1 MNIKKLEAVNFRG
14 QTFTRELGPVT
25 LITGDNFAGKTTV
38 TDAIKFALTGT
49 LPGIGKTPPLLYGAL
64 AGDPE
69 AEGMVMV
76 TAFFSEGERK
86 ALVQLERTK
95 RGAVSQS
102 GVPAADVALDPFLAD
117 PARFFSLTA
126 AEQTAAIYR
135 ASGAGKLGVE
145 QVAQSL
151 WEVEAQPVGFRD
163 EFLRAICGELEP
175 TFAKFGPAA
184 PDKLTENWKDRM
196 RNAKLTVK
204 QLSGAFSG
212 MKLPLEMPR
221 PADDLAE
228 LRSKRN
234 ALIGKRWELR
244 ALVGEDARKAQ
255 LTERIRAA
263 KAELDVKREELAGV
277 AEQHETAPPEPLLLA
292 QYREALPAIKQA
304 RAAVEGINS
313 EITRRVTELE
323 GLKDVTICPTCG
335 AKANLDAARERMTD
349 GILQAEAQQDD
360 AKRKLYELEGQFDMA
375 GIEELTALW
384 ECAKQDWAEAHDK
397 RAILTFAITAAEQ
410 RLRESEAE
418 LANLTGDRE
427 SRIADLTAEV
437 DGLPAVEQLVAEA
450 EARQRAFEDY
460 QRLLAERGK
469 VEGDL
474 VRATCEVEVLT
485 GCVKALTKLVAAE
498 SEKAF
503 GTVLKLSEAF
513 TDGLLNSPLEFRDGE
528 LGRRVADADR
538 RAGRVAPAG
547 AWIPVQ
553 SFSGTENLLAMAGFG
568 IALARLAPFKFVVLD
583 ELGRLD
589 QRRREAVANRM
600 VKLVEAGTIHQV
612 IMIDASADGPSF
624 TVPNSVHVL
633 EL

>member
-25 LITGDNFAGKTTV
+25 IITGDNFAGKTTI
-38 TDAIKFALTGT
+38 TDAIKFVLSGT
-49 LPGIGKTPPLLYGAL
+49 LPGVGKTPPLLYAAL

-69 AEGMVMV
+69 AEGAVAV
-76 TAFFSEGERK
+76 SAWFDGTRNSTVR
-86 ALVQLERTK
+86 LERTK
-95 RGAVSQS
+95 RGAVSQD

-117 PARFFSLTA
+117 PARFFTLTA

-135 ASGAGKLGVE
+135 ASGAGQLGAESVT
-145 QVAQSL
+145 AAL
-151 WEVEAQPVGFRD
+151 WAVEAQPVAVRD
-163 EFLRAICGELEP
+163 ELLREICGEITP

-184 PDKLTENWKDRM
+184 PDKLMDNWKDRM

-204 QLSGAFSG
+204 QLSGAFAG

-221 PADDLAE
+221 PADDLAA
-228 LRSKRN
+228 LRAQRD
-234 ALIGKRWELR
+234 ALVGKRGELR

-263 KAELDVKREELAGV
+263 QAELAAKREELSAV
-277 AEQHETAPPEPLLLA
+277 AEQPETAPPEPQTLA
-292 QYREALPAIKQA
+292 QYREALPAIKQL
-304 RAAVEGINS
+304 RTTIEGINA
-313 EITRRVTELE
+313 EITRRVTELN

-335 AKANLDAARERMTD
+335 AKVNLDAARERMAE
-349 GILQAEAQQDD
+349 GIAQAEMQLAD
-360 AKRKLYELEGQFDMA
+360 AERKLDGLEGQFDMG

-384 ECAKQDWAEAHDK
+384 ECAKQDWAAAHDK
-397 RAILTFAITAAEQ
+397 RATLTFAITAAEQ
-410 RLRESEAE
+410 RVRESEAE
-418 LANLTGDRE
+418 LAKLTGDRDA
-427 SRIADLTAEV
+427 RIAELTAEV
-437 DGLPAVEQLVAEA
+437 NGLPAVEAQVAEA
-450 EARQRAFEDY
+450 EARQRAFDDY
-460 QRLLAERGK
+460 QRLLGERGAM
-469 VEGDL
+469 EGAL
-474 VRATCEVEVLT
+474 LRATCEVEVLS
-485 GCVKALTKLVAAE
+485 GCVKALTKLVASE
-498 SEKAF
+498 SENAF

-528 LGRRVADADR
+528 LGRRVVEADR
-538 RAGRVAPAG
+538 KAGRVAPVG

-568 IALARLAPFKFVVLD
+568 IALARMAPFKFVVLD

-600 VKLVEAGTIHQV
+600 VKLVEVGTVDQV

-624 TVPNSVHVL
+624 TVPNGVTVI

>member
-1 MNIKKLEAVNFRG
+1 MNIKKLESVNFRG

-38 TDAIKFALTGT
+38 TDAIKFALSGT
-49 LPGIGKTPPLLYGAL
+49 LPGIGKTPPLLYAAL

-69 AEGMVMV
+69 AEGVVEVRAVFNDIRDTKM
-76 TAFFSEGERK
+76 R
-86 ALVQLERTK
+86 LERTK
-95 RGAVSQS
+95 RGSVSQD

-135 ASGAGKLGVE
+135 ASGAGKLGGE
-145 QVAQSL
+145 QVAQAL

-204 QLSGAFSG
+204 QLSGAFAG

-221 PADDLAE
+221 PADDLPE
-228 LRSKRN
+228 LRAKRD
-234 ALIGKRWELR
+234 ARVGKRGELR
-244 ALVGEDARKAQ
+244 ALVGGDARKAQ

-263 KAELDVKREELAGV
+263 QAELETKRAELARV
-277 AEQHETAPPEPLLLA
+277 AEQPETAPPEPQTLV

-304 RAAVEGINS
+304 RDAVDGINA
-313 EITRRVTELE
+313 EITRRITELN

-335 AKANLDAARERMTD
+335 AKANLDTARQRMAE
-349 GILQAEAQQDD
+349 GIAQAEMLLAD
-360 AKRKLYELEGQFDMA
+360 AERKLEALEGQFDMV
-375 GIEELTALW
+375 GIEELTAMW
-384 ECAKQDWAEAHDK
+384 ECAKQDWGEAHDK
-397 RAILTFAITAAEQ
+397 RASITFAITAAEQ

-450 EARQRAFEDY
+450 EARQRAFDDY
-460 QRLLAERGK
+460 QRLLAERGTM
-469 VEGDL
+469 EGL
-474 VRATCEVEVLT
+474 LLRATCEVEVLS
-485 GCVKALTKLVAAE
+485 GCVKAMTKLVAAE

-528 LGRRVADADR
+528 LGRRVVEVDR
-538 RAGRVAPAG
+538 KAGRVAPVG

-600 VKLVEAGTIHQV
+600 VNLVEAGTVDQV

-624 TVPNSVHVL
+624 TVPKGVTVI